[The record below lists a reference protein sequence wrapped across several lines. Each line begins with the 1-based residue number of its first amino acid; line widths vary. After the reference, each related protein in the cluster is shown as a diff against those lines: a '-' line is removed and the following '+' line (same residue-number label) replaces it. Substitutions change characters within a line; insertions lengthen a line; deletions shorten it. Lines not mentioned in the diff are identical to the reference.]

1 MKKFVKACLI
11 IAAVLAVAGISFCI
25 AGAVCGVDYEKL
37 RELPVYREK
46 IQELVVT
53 ADAEGNEF
61 EETYSGIRNLEL
73 DIGVTAVEITGSSD
87 DMFHVYGSNLD
98 SSFACFQDGDT
109 LEIESERKGRLN
121 KKTEERIVIEV
132 PEGTVFEEA
141 ELTVGIGELEAD
153 SLYCRDLSID
163 CGMGSVYVNGR
174 VEGNC
179 EIDCGVGEVSM
190 NLENAESDFDYD
202 IQCGIGEVILG
213 ETSYSGI
220 SREKEIDNHAG
231 KNMDIDCGVGSVLL
245 AFDKE

>member
-1 MKKFVKACLI
+1 MKRFAKVSLI

-37 RELPVYREK
+37 REIPVYGK
-46 IQELVVT
+46 KVQELAVT
-53 ADAEGNEF
+53 AVPEGNEF

-73 DIGVTAVEITGSSD
+73 DIGVTTVEITDSSD

-98 SSFACFQDGDT
+98 SSFECRQDGDT

-121 KKTEERIVIEV
+121 KKLDEKVIIEV
-132 PEGTVFEEA
+132 PEGTVFEEV
-141 ELTVGIGELEAD
+141 ELTVGIGELEAE

-163 CGMGSVYVNGR
+163 CGMGSVCINGR
-174 VEGNC
+174 VDGNC
-179 EIDCGVGEVSM
+179 EIDCGVGEVSV

-202 IQCGIGEVILG
+202 IQCGIGEIILG

-220 SREKEIDNHAG
+220 SKEKEIDNHAE
-231 KNMDIDCGVGSVLL
+231 KDMNVECGVGSVVII
-245 AFDKE
+245 FGK